1 MRKFSTM
8 LAAAALAVAFAGSAE
23 AQGRRGGGQGQPGG
37 GGGFGFG
44 FGSVYGMLSTNKDL
58 QAELKVTDDQKT
70 KLEAVAKKLA
80 EARAAGGGGGRGGFN
95 PNATDE
101 ERKAA
106 AEARA
111 KAAAETKKAY
121 EEVLTPDQAK
131 RVAQIN
137 IQNMSVRAFGDKDVQ
152 TGLKM
157 GDDQKEKIKTVL
169 DGYQKDLRELMTAGG
184 GGRGAGRGQPQSEE
198 DKKKAEE
205 NAKKREAL
213 TKEAEEKIVAT
224 LSDDQKKSW
233 KDMIG
238 EKFDVSKLRV
248 APGRPRDN

>member
-1 MRKFSTM
+1 MRKFSMM

-23 AQGRRGGGQGQPGG
+23 AQGRRGGGANQPGTGRGMG
-37 GGGFGFG
+37 GGFG
-44 FGSVYGMLSTNKDL
+44 FGSVYNMLSTNKDL
-58 QAELKVTDDQKT
+58 QAELKITDEQKT
-70 KLEAVAKKLA
+70 KLEAVAKDLA
-80 EARAAGGGGGRGGFN
+80 EKRQAAGGGGRYN

-106 AEARA
+106 EEARA

-121 EEVLTPDQAK
+121 EAVLTPDQAK
-131 RVAQIN
+131 RTAQIN

-152 TGLKM
+152 TSLKM

-233 KDMIG
+233 TDLIG
-238 EKFDVSKLRV
+238 AKFDVSKLRV
-248 APGRPRDN
+248 APPRPRDN